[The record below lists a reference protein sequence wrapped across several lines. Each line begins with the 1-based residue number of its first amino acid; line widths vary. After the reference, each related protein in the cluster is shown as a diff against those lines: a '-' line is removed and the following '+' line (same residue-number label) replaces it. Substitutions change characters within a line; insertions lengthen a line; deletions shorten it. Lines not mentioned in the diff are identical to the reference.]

1 MRPLQNW
8 PNAVAHIDC
17 DAFYASCE
25 RARRPDLRNTPVCV
39 LSNQD
44 AFVVART
51 YDARAVGIKVGT
63 PVYEAKAL
71 LPNAVFLPADFS
83 YYGQVSDQV
92 FNILRRFSPE
102 VEVYSIDEG
111 FIGLNGIRSLHRK
124 SFSAIA
130 DAIRDA
136 VYLEIG
142 ITTSVGISLTKTLAK
157 IASESNKPNGSTV
170 VPGRGIERFLV
181 DIPVRDVPG
190 IGSNRE
196 ALLNKFKITTAL
208 EFIKA
213 QEPLIKK
220 LMGKVGMDLREELSG
235 NAIYPLELKP
245 KLPKSIA
252 RTASVGKVTGERDI
266 MIAHLTHHTSRLA
279 LELVSKRYVASRL
292 VVFLRLKSFDSIGVE
307 THLRY
312 PTSSYYTLSKA
323 VMQAFDNLYKSGA
336 LYWGCGVIASEITVA
351 AQQTHDLF
359 GVMDNDARQGH
370 VMTTVDE
377 INKKYG
383 RGTMKMLS
391 AAGVKLR
398 PRRGR
403 FKYPVLDAG

>member
-1 MRPLQNW
+1 MHPLQNW

-25 RARRPDLRNTPVCV
+25 RARRPELRSTPVCV

-51 YDARAVGIKVGT
+51 YDAKAVGIKVGT

-92 FNILRRFSPE
+92 FNTLRRFSPE
-102 VEVYSIDEG
+102 VEVYSIDES
-111 FIGLNGIRSLHRK
+111 FVGLNGIRSLHKK

-136 VYLEIG
+136 VYTEIG

-170 VPGRGIERFLV
+170 VPGRGIECFLA
-181 DIPVRDVPG
+181 DIPVKDIPG

-208 EFIKA
+208 EFMKSPKA
-213 QEPLIKK
+213 LIQR
-220 LMGKVGMDLREELSG
+220 LMGKVGTDLRDELMG
-235 NAIYPLELKP
+235 NPVYPLELEP

-252 RTASVGKVTGERDI
+252 RTASVGKVTSERDI

-279 LELVSKRYVASRL
+279 LELVSKRYVAGRL
-292 VVFLRLKSFDSIGVE
+292 VVFLRLKTFDSVGGEI
-307 THLRY
+307 HLRY

-323 VMQAFDNLYKSGA
+323 VMQAFDNLYKSGE
-336 LYWGCGVIASEITVA
+336 LYWGCGVIASEIEFA
-351 AQQTHDLF
+351 AKQTPDLF
-359 GVMDNDARQGH
+359 GVTDNDARQGQ
-370 VMTTVDE
+370 VMATVDE
-377 INKKYG
+377 INNKYG
-383 RGTMKMLS
+383 RGTVKMLS
-391 AAGVKLR
+391 TSSVKPR

-403 FKYPVLDAG
+403 FKYPVLDAS